1 MMPVTHIAGALAL
14 TGWCL
19 GPDPLVLVAGVTWA
33 VLPDLDEVQSP
44 LGWRVCQ
51 LLPNPVFGRG
61 PSTDPFIPVEYR
73 DGNCWVGHRVAIRD
87 CGGTL
92 GGMGQPY
99 PVGCPIRGVPLWW
112 PWYHGPESRVRLAS
126 WRNAGLADYLNCT
139 CCVSAILLVAWQEQW
154 VASWSDI
161 LHRAIREG
169 RR

>member
-1 MMPVTHIAGALAL
+1 MPVTHIAGALAL

-44 LGWRVCQ
+44 FGWRVCQ

-99 PVGCPIRGVPLWW
+99 PVGCPIRGECHCGGRGITVLILACDWRR
-112 PWYHGPESRVRLAS
+112 GEMRVSRV
-126 WRNAGLADYLNCT
+126 T
-139 CCVSAILLVAWQEQW
+139 SAARV
-154 VASWSDI
+154 V
-161 LHRAIREG
+161 
-169 RR
+169 